1 MNERILLADGSPA
14 FRGDLGHYLAGS
26 HYTVEYASS
35 GREAYWGAMQ
45 FRPDLMILDADL
57 FRGENQDFFRKI
69 RAGTTAPIILTSGS
83 ASVSARISGL
93 DAGADDFLPK
103 PYDMREMA
111 ARAKAVMRRSQAVSK
126 KEQRLVTYDNF
137 SLSLERYELR
147 LRGER
152 TELTPK
158 ELQLLYFLA
167 VNPNKVFTREQL
179 LDHVWGYQYLG
190 NTRTVDAHV
199 RKLREKCDGVSDR
212 WGIRTIWGVGYKFE
226 VVSST

>member
-1 MNERILLADGSPA
+1 
-14 FRGDLGHYLAGS
+14 
-26 HYTVEYASS
+26 
-35 GREAYWGAMQ
+35 
-45 FRPDLMILDADL
+45 
-57 FRGENQDFFRKI
+57 
-69 RAGTTAPIILTSGS
+69 
-83 ASVSARISGL
+83 
-93 DAGADDFLPK
+93 
-103 PYDMREMA
+103 MREMA

>member
-1 MNERILLADGSPA
+1 MNERILIADGSPSL
-14 FRGDLGHYLAGS
+14 RGDLGHYLAGS
-26 HYTVEYASS
+26 HYAVEYAAT

-45 FRPDLMILDADL
+45 FRPDLMILDTEL
-57 FRGENQDFFRKI
+57 FRGENADFFRKI
-69 RAGTTAPIILTSGS
+69 REGTAAPIILTAGG

-103 PYDMREMA
+103 PYDMREMG
-111 ARAKAVMRRSQAVSK
+111 ARAKAVMRRSQAIGK

-137 SLSLERYELR
+137 VLSLERYELR

-152 TELTPK
+152 ADLTPK

-199 RKLREKCDGVSDR
+199 RKLREKCDGVSDS

-226 VVSST
+226 VTPTR